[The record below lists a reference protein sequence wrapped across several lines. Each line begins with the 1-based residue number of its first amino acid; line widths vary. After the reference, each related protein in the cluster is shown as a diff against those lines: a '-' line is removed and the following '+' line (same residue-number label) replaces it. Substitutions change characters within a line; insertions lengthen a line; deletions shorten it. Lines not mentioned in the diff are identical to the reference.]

1 MKALHFADLQAGQ
14 EFDFGS
20 LSFTAHEIM
29 EFAKV
34 YDPIPWHTSAQAAA
48 QGPFGGLIASGPH
61 PFHAIYLREWIPRFA
76 HSVLA
81 GKGIS
86 NWNMLL
92 PLRPD
97 QVLHCKAKVQSC
109 SARPEKGYGKVEWY
123 FSFYSTDQTLVQEL
137 TMVVLHMLSPTAQT
151 PT

>member
-1 MKALHFADLQAGQ
+1 MKKQSFIDLHEGQ

-20 LSFTAHEIM
+20 LSLSAPEIIA
-29 EFAKV
+29 FAQA
-34 YDPIPWHTSAQAAA
+34 YDPIPWHTSPQAAA
-48 QGPFGGLIASGPH
+48 LGPFGGLIASGPH
-61 PFHAIYLREWIPRFA
+61 PFHTIYLREWIPRFA

-97 QVLHCKAKVQSC
+97 QILHCKAKVLSC
-109 SARPEKGYGKVEWY
+109 TPRPEKGYGKVEWY
-123 FSFYSTDQTLVQEL
+123 FSFRGADHVLVQEL
-137 TMVVLHMLSPTAQT
+137 TMLILHFLPQPRQNLA
-151 PT
+151 